1 VNFLTDSLESADLA
15 NHWFVVDHEVE
26 LRIMAEGDGTL
37 DPLDRT
43 TWQGEDFDLLEEDI
57 WNWIA
62 PSASHQQLAENL
74 VQTANF
80 LAQSG
85 VGEARRSGRSK
96 NHCLFARDF
105 NTWLSD
111 RDRKKREKKTG
122 QKCRPRRVAGK
133 QRLREFIKWT
143 DCQMKTF
150 AEAKEYLGNDRMKQ
164 LDKDI
169 WSNTT
174 KTSGIERA
182 EKNKQFDKGLKK
194 KLKKVAAGNLNDVQA
209 LMDGSVILHHLNK
222 GNGGREYLVAELDY
236 RDVKAWK
243 KKSQSAKDAM
253 DEKAL
258 RHMLRS
264 IERTRLYEEDGKTY
278 DKDEQVTRIKPL
290 SDKMKDWLKIQ
301 WQIINAKQGIVQD
314 EEAQQDYNKT

>member
-1 VNFLTDSLESADLA
+1 
-15 NHWFVVDHEVE
+15 
-26 LRIMAEGDGTL
+26 M
-37 DPLDRT
+37 
-43 TWQGEDFDLLEEDI
+43 
-57 WNWIA
+57 
-62 PSASHQQLAENL
+62 
-74 VQTANF
+74 
-80 LAQSG
+80 
-85 VGEARRSGRSK
+85 
-96 NHCLFARDF
+96 
-105 NTWLSD
+105 
-111 RDRKKREKKTG
+111 KK
-122 QKCRPRRVAGK
+122 
-133 QRLREFIKWT
+133 
-143 DCQMKTF
+143 F

-169 WSNTT
+169 QSNTT

-194 KLKKVAAGNLNDVQA
+194 KLKKVAAGNLNNVQA

-314 EEAQQDYNKT
+314 EEAQQD